1 MQPNGAAER
10 ACQGGLYNDVFAT
23 VEEMDTAIHE
33 LVWAADQTVTA
44 MQGLKRVFWEGTE
57 NWDELLANRA
67 SISGALILSDE
78 AKDAINAF
86 KKKQITFNEKRS
98 HLFSVFI

>member
-1 MQPNGAAER
+1 MSDLAINATEWRSAEW
-10 ACQGGLYNDVFAT
+10 ACQGGLYKDVFAT

-33 LVWAADQTVTA
+33 LVCRLLTKSVTA

-86 KKKQITFNEKRS
+86 KKK
-98 HLFSVFI
+98 